1 MTHQLKIL
9 PGLFVIHQM
18 SADAAI
24 PAALFKASPVWIGR
38 TQAELSLV
46 CADTHAL
53 NSERQDAG
61 WRCLEVIGPFDL
73 STTIGVL
80 SSLTAVLAA
89 AQISV
94 FALSTFNTDYLLVK
108 EDRLRDACDALALA
122 GHNVLPA

>member
-18 SADAAI
+18 SADADI

-38 TQAELSLV
+38 TEAELSLV
-46 CADTHAL
+46 CAETHAL

-61 WRCLEVIGPFDL
+61 WRCLEVVGPFDL

-80 SSLTAVLAA
+80 SSLTAVLAS

-108 EDRLRDACDALALA
+108 DERLSAACDALIRA
-122 GHNVLPA
+122 GHDVLSA